1 MKVALVTGA
10 SRGIGKACAIRLAKD
25 GYAVVINYSHSEE
38 QAQKVLDE
46 IVAAGFLGCRDDLL
60 VRRTGL
66 SETDIVAYR
75 VLKQIDVLEH
85 HRDAAHQTFRFY
97 IFHRNAIEKDTPL
110 LRVVESGAK
119 FHHRT
124 FPAPRR
130 TDESRQR
137 VSRKRDGNVLK
148 HLLVL
153 IGERHMLE
161 PDVAGGRRLPFA
173 FHLRLVHQR
182 ENTPSGN
189 GEVAELRKVG
199 QRRSQ
204 RVEHARADH
213 EEQHEDE
220 QREFASQQQVGSAQ
234 HHQGQS
240 GPHQCNAQQHERPQH
255 GFLTDTGTAQFR
267 KSIAQAD
274 KAVAQQVVGFHHAN
288 ALQVFLQAVPGIDFG
303 LYLPAAQLFLHTR
316 AHP

>member
-1 MKVALVTGA
+1 M
-10 SRGIGKACAIRLAKD
+10 
-25 GYAVVINYSHSEE
+25 
-38 QAQKVLDE
+38 
-46 IVAAGFLGCRDDLL
+46 AAGFLGCCDDLL

-66 SETDIVAYR
+66 SEADIVAYR

-85 HRDAAHQTFRFY
+85 HRDAAHQTFGFY
-97 IFHRNAIEKDTPL
+97 IFHRDAIEKDTPL
-110 LRVVESGAK
+110 LRVVKSGAK

-124 FPAPRR
+124 FPAARR

-137 VSRKRDGNVLK
+137 VLRKRNGNVLQ
-148 HLLVL
+148 HRLVL

-161 PDVAGGRRLPFA
+161 TDVAGGRSLPFA

-182 ENTPSGN
+182 ENAPSGN

-213 EEQHEDE
+213 EEQYEHE
-220 QREFASQQQVGSAQ
+220 QRKFASQQQVGSAQ
-234 HHQGQS
+234 HHQSQS
-240 GPHQCNAQQHERPQH
+240 GPHQCNAQQHERTQQSL
-255 GFLTDTGTAQFR
+255 LTDAGAAQFR

-274 KAVAQQVVGFHHAN
+274 KAVAQQVVSFHHTN
-288 ALQVFLQAVPGIDFG
+288 ALQVFL
-303 LYLPAAQLFLHTR
+303 
-316 AHP
+316 